1 MHSHKT
7 KLRYTHCTLYFIYKV
22 HKIFYNIFPNG
33 VCTRMKYV
41 QYFPEW
47 CISPTIATL
56 KLRFY
61 PDYTTM
67 QRNQGGGPVD
77 KQVNYYS
84 ILLFYY

>member
-1 MHSHKT
+1 
-7 KLRYTHCTLYFIYKV
+7 
-22 HKIFYNIFPNG
+22 
-33 VCTRMKYV
+33 MKYV

-47 CISPTIATL
+47 CIPPTIVTL

-67 QRNQGGGPVD
+67 QRIQGGGPVD

-84 ILLFYY
+84 ILSFYY